1 MTFGG
6 LLRFAARRQRLAREV
21 FTCYEAGVFGY
32 HLHRKLVAMGVTNY
46 VVQPQD
52 WDERGKGVK
61 NDRLVALAL
70 CRRLDRFTP
79 ANAKPSVSCVCRA
92 RTKNVTGLS
101 PGSAI
106 RSHQRNNP
114 ITLPFGLLFK

>member
-79 ANAKPSVSCVCRA
+79 GKRKAFSIVRVPSEDEERDRA
-92 RTKNVTGLS
+92 FTRPRHKIAPTE
-101 PGSAI
+101 
-106 RSHQRNNP
+106 
-114 ITLPFGLLFK
+114 